1 VSKRE
6 VVHKLFEEKT
16 DTRSKIIEAAAEII
30 GKERNL
36 NLTIREIAGRAE
48 VNIASINY
56 YFRSKDNLMEEV
68 EHLMLDKIKSI
79 YNNLFDETTEARDR
93 LINWADKLMKHLL
106 DSPGILYMIG
116 TRVLQKESMGL
127 TEYLSLLET
136 GLTPVV
142 KELTGITDKNAL
154 SFKVMHLISGV
165 VYPVLIHSTTDKTAG
180 VNINNDSARR
190 KYISSLIA
198 GIE

>member
-1 VSKRE
+1 M
-6 VVHKLFEEKT
+6 LEEKT

-56 YFRSKDNLMEEV
+56 YFRSKENLMEEV
-68 EHLMLDKIKSI
+68 ECLMLENIKLI
-79 YNNLFDETTEARDR
+79 YNSLFDETAEAKDR
-93 LINWADKLMKHLL
+93 LMSWADTLMKHLI
-106 DSPGILYMIG
+106 DYPGILYMIG
-116 TRVLQKESMGL
+116 TRVLQRESMGL
-127 TEYLSLLET
+127 TEYLNLLET

-142 KELTGITDKNAL
+142 KELTGITDKNTL

-165 VYPVLIHSTTDKTAG
+165 VYPVLIHSTTDETAWIK
-180 VNINNDSARR
+180 INDNNARR
-190 KYISSLIA
+190 KYITSLIA
-198 GIE
+198 AIEQ